1 MQLTGQKHDS
11 LAENGINRFQE
22 MQMDDGFK
30 TPDGASLHND
40 APVNPFDSA
49 LLRAAFDRAGSEGW
63 HRFSLVD
70 AAADANLPVDAVRAR
85 FPYKA
90 KLLITLS
97 QLADSSALRDESE
110 GAIKERLFDLLMR
123 RLDVLQEYR
132 SGVQAVMQAL
142 PLDPPL
148 AALLGALTLDSMR
161 WIAET
166 SGIDGSGLR
175 GALRIKAISGI
186 WALSLN
192 TWHKDE
198 SADLGTTMAALEKNL
213 EKAER
218 FGALQPSPRQK
229 LHQALNRSTLPNHDL
244 EVEY

>member
-1 MQLTGQKHDS
+1 
-11 LAENGINRFQE
+11 
-22 MQMDDGFK
+22 MDDGLN
-30 TPDGASLHND
+30 TLDGASLHHD
-40 APVNPFDSA
+40 APVSPFDAA

-70 AAADANLPVDAVRAR
+70 AALDAKLPIDEVRAR
-85 FPYKA
+85 FPIKA
-90 KLLITLS
+90 KLLITLC
-97 QLADSSALRDESE
+97 QIADKSALRDESE
-110 GAIKERLFDLLMR
+110 GAVKERLFDLLMR

-132 SGVQAVMQAL
+132 SGVQAVMQAI
-142 PLDPPL
+142 PYDPAL
-148 AALLGALTLDSMR
+148 GALLAALTLDSMR
-161 WIAET
+161 WITET
-166 SGIDGSGLR
+166 AGIDGAGIR
-175 GALRIKAISGI
+175 GAFRIKAIAGI

-229 LHQALNRSTLPNHDL
+229 LHDALNHSSLPNHDL